1 MLPRGLLLLRIAA
14 GEHCSPP
21 ASSALPDCYIYF
33 QQFSKTVHFLFIFS
47 GYTVSVLRK
56 GAGTRNENVTPSFFI
71 HTPLFF

>member
-1 MLPRGLLLLRIAA
+1 MLPRGLLLLRIVA
-14 GEHCSPP
+14 GEHCSPLNP
-21 ASSALPDCYIYF
+21 LLSRIVTFIF
-33 QQFSKTVHFLFIFS
+33 QQISKTVHFLFIFS